1 MAEKSETLVTKED
14 KVNDAKELFGRG
26 SRNYCMRQYSEAA
39 DDLSSCCALYSEMHG
54 SLADECGLPYLLY
67 AKSLIAI
74 GKDENNLIVPG
85 EDEEEDDDD
94 DEEGAEEEEGPE
106 DAEGATDK
114 AEGSDEAEDGED
126 QKEGKDDEEDKMDAE
141 ETPVQKEDSASAT
154 EEKKTSDEKKAE
166 EKDDT
171 EKAGTSEAKADKAA
185 EPQPGPSTSNGS
197 AGAPVEVT
205 EDSAGNLQVAWE
217 ILELAVKIFE
227 KQGEKG
233 YENLTECYSELAGIS
248 FENSHFQEAIN
259 DYQKALAIHGKTDKI
274 DLRLMAEINYKV
286 GLCYLMLNNFD
297 ASIDSFRAAVVEL
310 EKVTEAEKAKE
321 QTDETKETIKELVET
336 KNDILE
342 KILDVEEAKKT
353 SLEEVKRE
361 LSKIIASGAGPSAST
376 TNGAGPSSSSSSS
389 SATVAT
395 NGSKSSTAPT
405 ATPTACASSG
415 SSTAAKPAND
425 ISHLIKRKKPDSASS
440 EESPA
445 KKTATEQ
452 DNAERVS

>member
-1 MAEKSETLVTKED
+1 MAEKSEILVTKED

-54 SLADECGLPYLLY
+54 SLGDECGLPYLLY
-67 AKSLIAI
+67 ARSLIAL

-85 EDEEEDDDD
+85 EDEEDDDDD

-106 DAEGATDK
+106 DAEGATEK
-114 AEGSDEAEDGED
+114 AEGSDGAEDGED
-126 QKEGKDDEEDKMDAE
+126 QKEGKEDEDGKMEAE
-141 ETPVQKEDSASAT
+141 ETPAEKEVSTSVT
-154 EEKKTSDEKKAE
+154 EEKKSSEEKKAE
-166 EKDDT
+166 EKEYTKKADT
-171 EKAGTSEAKADKAA
+171 AEADKAA
-185 EPQPGPSTSNGS
+185 EPQPGSSTSNGS
-197 AGAPVEVT
+197 AGAAAEAT

-274 DLRLMAEINYKV
+274 DLRLMAETNYKV

-336 KNDILE
+336 KNDILD

-361 LSKIIASGAGPSAST
+361 LSKIIASGAAPSSSA

-389 SATVAT
+389 VVAA

-405 ATPTACASSG
+405 ATATAGASSA
-415 SSTAAKPAND
+415 SSTTAKPAND

-452 DNAERVS
+452 DSV